1 MALMKRLNL
10 EKSLK
15 AKALPL
21 IKGTAGVLPWFIVGH
36 IFRKKTYTSS
46 VLEGKRRSLHGGE

>member
-1 MALMKRLNL
+1 MAENDRKKYSFVSHL

-21 IKGTAGVLPWFIVGH
+21 IKGTAGVLHG
-36 IFRKKTYTSS
+36 SS
-46 VLEGKRRSLHGGE
+46 